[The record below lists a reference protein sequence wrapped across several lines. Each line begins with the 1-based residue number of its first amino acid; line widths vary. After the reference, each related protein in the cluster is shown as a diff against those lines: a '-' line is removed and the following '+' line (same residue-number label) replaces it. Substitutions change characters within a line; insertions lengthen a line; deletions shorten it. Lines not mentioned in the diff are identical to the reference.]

1 MADKQ
6 RSEETRARKA
16 QALRANLRKRKAATR
31 KQKAEAS
38 VEAVTPKK
46 DG

>member
-31 KQKAEAS
+31 KQKAETPVDS
-38 VEAVTPKK
+38 VSPKK

>member
-31 KQKAEAS
+31 KQK
-38 VEAVTPKK
+38 VETPVDTGCPKK